1 MSLEGIYISSD
12 KSGDRRIYWGDLL
25 DWYKANPEE
34 LAGKTVSHII
44 EDIVS
49 VVIIAEYNP
58 EGTAFTGYEGPPLQP
73 LTLGDLLETGAD
85 YGIDFSKEENA
96 LSTIIRDGVFS
107 DIPNAAV
114 YKYQNQPANLITDLH
129 TIVYNALLKVQS
141 ATGDAKASEQFNQEI
156 LNYDTSEL
164 TMLYGVFENPDQ
176 KESAVNAIIVDS
188 EITGLAAQD
197 FLPFSTDATGQIASE
212 YYGLSEG
219 YVIGQ
224 DGVFVSAYDLES
236 DPLTDKAG
244 NIVNAVFK
252 LGDADKLAFEL
263 SASQIKELHD
273 FMILIDREKYAPL
286 IENEGRLSSNNVE
299 IAFLAL
305 LMSEANN
312 SVLANALNPDMYD
325 NLVTDFNSDF
335 SHWDNLGFGSNKKG
349 VVKSLIDKKI
359 EIDEIDTLSGAGT
372 PYWKNRSFNLINP
385 SEVELEAELSS
396 YFNKLGLNMTSS
408 DAVRFGKY
416 LLETRQKEAR
426 REEEIEKQFDM
437 FQSVL
442 PTEEKL
448 ATVTEPPKIEDFSDR
463 ALYAKAL
470 AEYEEYKIAQE
481 EGRVRTT
488 STGLQYISAT
498 EEYIREKYNLPKLE
512 TYNAELEFNKIIETE
527 LAGRIGAV
535 NTNNGLRTA
544 AAKVQNRFMNA
555 QDYLTGGGVNT

>member
-1 MSLEGIYISSD
+1 
-12 KSGDRRIYWGDLL
+12 
-25 DWYKANPEE
+25 
-34 LAGKTVSHII
+34 
-44 EDIVS
+44 
-49 VVIIAEYNP
+49 
-58 EGTAFTGYEGPPLQP
+58 
-73 LTLGDLLETGAD
+73 
-85 YGIDFSKEENA
+85 
-96 LSTIIRDGVFS
+96 
-107 DIPNAAV
+107 
-114 YKYQNQPANLITDLH
+114 
-129 TIVYNALLKVQS
+129 
-141 ATGDAKASEQFNQEI
+141 
-156 LNYDTSEL
+156 
-164 TMLYGVFENPDQ
+164 MLYGVFESPDQ

-197 FLPFSTDATGQIASE
+197 FLPISTDATGQIVTE

-219 YVIGQ
+219 YIIGQ
-224 DGVFVSAYDLES
+224 DGVFISAYDLES
-236 DPLTDKAG
+236 DPITDRAG

-252 LGDADKLAFEL
+252 LGDADKLALEL
-263 SASQIKELHD
+263 SAPQIKELHD
-273 FMILIDREKYAPL
+273 FMILTDREQYAPL

-385 SEVELEAELSS
+385 SEAEMEAELSS

-426 REEEIEKQFDM
+426 REEEIEKQFDI

-448 ATVTEPPKIEDFSDR
+448 ATVTEPPKIEDFEDKG
-463 ALYAKAL
+463 LYAKAL
-470 AEYEEYKIAQE
+470 AEYEEYKTAVE
-481 EGRVRTT
+481 EERVRTT

-527 LAGRIGAV
+527 LASRIGAV

-544 AAKVQNRFMNA
+544 AAKFQNRFMNA
-555 QDYLTGGGVNT
+555 QNYLTGGGVNT

>member
-1 MSLEGIYISSD
+1 MSVYVESD
-12 KSGDRRIYWGDLL
+12 KKEGRRIYWGELL

-34 LAGKTVSHII
+34 LIGKTVSDII

-49 VVIIAEYNP
+49 VVIVAEFTA
-58 EGTAFTGYEGPPLQP
+58 EGAAVTGYQGEPLQP
-73 LTLGDLLETGAD
+73 LTLGDLLKTGAD

-96 LSTIIRDGVFS
+96 LSTITRDGVFS
-107 DIPNAAV
+107 EIPNAAV
-114 YKYQNQPANLITDLH
+114 YKYQNQPANLIPDLH
-129 TIVYNALLKVQS
+129 TIVYNALLKVQE
-141 ATGDAKASEQFNQEI
+141 ATGDAKASEQYNQEI

-164 TMLYGVFENPDQ
+164 TMLYGVFESPDQ

-197 FLPFSTDATGQIASE
+197 FLPISTDATGQIATE

-219 YVIGQ
+219 YIIGQ
-224 DGVFVSAYDLES
+224 DGVFISAYDLES
-236 DPLTDKAG
+236 DPITDRAG

-252 LGDADKLAFEL
+252 LGDADKLALEL
-263 SASQIKELHD
+263 SAPQIKELHD
-273 FMILIDREKYAPL
+273 FMILTDREQYAPL

-385 SEVELEAELSS
+385 SEAEMEAELSS

-448 ATVTEPPKIEDFSDR
+448 ATVTELPKIEDFEDKG
-463 ALYAKAL
+463 LYVKAL
-470 AEYEEYKIAQE
+470 AEYEEYKTAVE
-481 EGRVRTT
+481 EERVRTT

-544 AAKVQNRFMNA
+544 AAKFQNRFMNA
-555 QDYLTGGGVNT
+555 QNYLTGGGVNT

>member
-1 MSLEGIYISSD
+1 MSVYVESD
-12 KSGDRRIYWGDLL
+12 KKEGRRIYWGELL

-34 LAGKTVSHII
+34 LIGKTVSDII

-49 VVIIAEYNP
+49 VVIVAEFTA
-58 EGTAFTGYEGPPLQP
+58 EGAAVTGYQGEPLQP
-73 LTLGDLLETGAD
+73 LTLGDLLKTGAD

-96 LSTIIRDGVFS
+96 LSTITRDGVFS
-107 DIPNAAV
+107 EIPNAAV
-114 YKYQNQPANLITDLH
+114 YKYQNQPANLIPDLH

-141 ATGDAKASEQFNQEI
+141 ATGDAKASEQYNQEI

-164 TMLYGVFENPDQ
+164 TMLYGVFESPDQ

-197 FLPFSTDATGQIASE
+197 FLPISTDATGQIATE
-212 YYGLSEG
+212 YYGLSQG
-219 YVIGQ
+219 YIIGQ
-224 DGVFVSAYDLES
+224 DGVFISAYDLES
-236 DPLTDKAG
+236 DPITDRAG

-252 LGDADKLAFEL
+252 LGDADKLALEL
-263 SASQIKELHD
+263 SAPQIKELHD
-273 FMILIDREKYAPL
+273 FMILTDREQYAPL

-385 SEVELEAELSS
+385 SEAEMEAELSS

-448 ATVTEPPKIEDFSDR
+448 ATVTEPPKIEDFEDKG
-463 ALYAKAL
+463 LYAKAL
-470 AEYEEYKIAQE
+470 AEYEEYKTAVE
-481 EGRVRTT
+481 EERVRTT

-544 AAKVQNRFMNA
+544 AAKFQNRFMNA
-555 QDYLTGGGVNT
+555 QNYLTGGGVNT